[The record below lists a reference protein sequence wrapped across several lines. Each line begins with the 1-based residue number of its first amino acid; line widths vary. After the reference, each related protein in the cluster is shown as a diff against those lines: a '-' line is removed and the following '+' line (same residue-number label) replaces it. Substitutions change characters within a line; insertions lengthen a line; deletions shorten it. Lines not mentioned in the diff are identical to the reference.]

1 MSGLPSDPLPDSG
14 QATGQGDE
22 PTAGDLIRGLGPVLR
37 VERLETPRSR
47 EAAGTQVAKQILQSD
62 HALAGQYAVGI
73 FYFARRLVRRVIEVH
88 EHNPVHRVTFQRLA
102 AAGMPVTRV
111 EDEVDG
117 IDSVDGLGRDRRRV
131 DWAIAKSEELERDP
145 DAHPVG
151 PVAGEFERVAR
162 RGDGPA
168 RCKSGGAGW
177 DGEQV
182 R

>member
-37 VERLETPRSR
+37 VELLATPRSR

-62 HALAGQYAVGI
+62 HALAGQYAFGI

-117 IDSVDGLGRDRRRV
+117 IDSVDRLGGDRRRV
-131 DWAIAKSEELERDP
+131 DRTVPKAYKLERDP
-145 DAHPVG
+145 HPRGVG
-151 PVAGEFERVAR
+151 TIPGELERVAGS
-162 RGDGPA
+162 GDGPA